1 MTSVSETSPPVC
13 APNIS
18 AHTGA
23 EPFEIDSRSSFIDER
38 SAPSQLN
45 NRDRKSFLPP
55 WDARRLGLC
64 FTAFIFVALSVWSL
78 RAIHFSLLELIDGFR
93 TSGYLGRALPPSFE
107 GWPES
112 LRQLVRTFS
121 MAVAGTALATVL
133 SIPLGFLAA
142 RNTTPNRFVR
152 TFARSVIVATRAIP
166 DLVFAVFFVV
176 ALSIGEL
183 PGVLALG
190 VHSIGMLGKL
200 LADSIEEIDEG
211 SREAAFAAGSSK
223 LQAIA
228 NAVTPQITP
237 RFLSAVLF
245 RLDINTRVS
254 VVLGFVG
261 AGGIGMEL
269 RANLRNPLR
278 YPIGIGQAI
287 LVLGLILI
295 VDRLATIA
303 RSALD
308 GYANV
313 RSQDRET
320 LGGTSS
326 VVVRR
331 ERTFLPPLLIPF
343 SRSRLVLGLFGACGL
358 LGAVLSCYSVG
369 LNPVSFGR
377 AFWKAGKALVMFFP
391 PDFSTNRE
399 GLIEG
404 FGQTFAIGLAA
415 TFLGLLIG
423 IPMALLVAPNS
434 TPNRAIGFVA
444 RFVQVVIRAVPELV
458 VVLLFISAVGLGP
471 LPGAAALTIAT
482 FGFTSKLLG
491 DAIHALPEH
500 ASEGV
505 RAVGATRKQ
514 EIASAISPQM
524 VPNLVGTGLY
534 AFDVNIRSSA
544 ILGIVGA
551 GGIGRILDEANA
563 MLQYETVAAV
573 VLLLFVI
580 VFSIE
585 QFSALLRRALL

>member
-1 MTSVSETSPPVC
+1 
-13 APNIS
+13 
-18 AHTGA
+18 
-23 EPFEIDSRSSFIDER
+23 
-38 SAPSQLN
+38 
-45 NRDRKSFLPP
+45 
-55 WDARRLGLC
+55 
-64 FTAFIFVALSVWSL
+64 VWSL
-78 RAIHFSLLELIDGFR
+78 RSIGFSLTELIDGFR
-93 TSGYLGRALPPSFE
+93 TSGYFGRALPPSFE
-107 GWPES
+107 GWHES
-112 LRQLVRTFS
+112 LRQLLRTFS
-121 MAVAGTALATVL
+121 MAVAGTALASVL
-133 SIPLGFLAA
+133 SIPLGILAA
-142 RNTTPNRFVR
+142 RNTAPNRAIQVFAR
-152 TFARSVIVATRAIP
+152 TFIVATRAVP

-223 LQAIA
+223 FQAVA
-228 NAVTPQITP
+228 NAVTPQVTP
-237 RFLSAVLF
+237 RFLAAVLF

-269 RANLRNPLR
+269 RSNLRNPLR
-278 YPIGIGQAI
+278 YPIGIGQA
-287 LVLGLILI
+287 LMVLGLILI
-295 VDRLATIA
+295 VDRLATVA

-308 GYANV
+308 GYATV
-313 RSQDRET
+313 TAQDRET
-320 LGGTSS
+320 AIGTSTS
-326 VVVRR
+326 DSSARPSRLVR
-331 ERTFLPPLLIPF
+331 PLLIPM
-343 SRSRLVLGLFGACGL
+343 SRSRVVLGLFSLVGA
-358 LGAVLSCYSVG
+358 LGALISSYSVG
-369 LNPVSFGR
+369 LNPVSFVS
-377 AFWKAGKALVMFFP
+377 AFWRSGKALVMFFP
-391 PDFSTNRE
+391 PDFATNRE

-423 IPMALLVAPNS
+423 VPMALLVATNS
-434 TPNRAIGFVA
+434 TPYRLVGFVA
-444 RFVQVVIRAVPELV
+444 RTFQVVVRAVPELV

-482 FGFTSKLLG
+482 FGFTSKLLADG
-491 DAIHALPEH
+491 IQALPGD

-505 RAVGATRKQ
+505 RATGATRKQ
-514 EIASAISPQM
+514 EIASSISPQM
-524 VPNLVGTGLY
+524 LPNVVGTGLY

-544 ILGIVGA
+544 VLGIVGA
-551 GGIGRILDEANA
+551 GGIGRILDESNA

-585 QFSALLRRALL
+585 QFAGLLRRALL